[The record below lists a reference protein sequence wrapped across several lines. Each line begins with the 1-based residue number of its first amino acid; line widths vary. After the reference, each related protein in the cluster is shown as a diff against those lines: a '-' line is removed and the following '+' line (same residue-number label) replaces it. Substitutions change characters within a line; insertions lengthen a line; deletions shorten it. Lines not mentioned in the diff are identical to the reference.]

1 MFKMNNFKNLV
12 VWQKS
17 IELAVIVYD
26 ITSSF
31 PTQEKY
37 GLVSQMNR
45 SAVSVASNIAEGA
58 GRNNTGEFYQFLGI
72 ANGSISE
79 LETQAIIA
87 QHLKFISDAGFN
99 NLSEQID
106 IIQKLIYRLKES
118 LKSKN

>member
-1 MFKMNNFKNLV
+1 MNNFKNLV

-17 IELAVIVYD
+17 IELAIIVYN
-26 ITSSF
+26 ITRSF
-31 PTQEKY
+31 PAQEKY

-79 LETQAIIA
+79 LETQTIIA
-87 QHLKFISDAGFN
+87 QRLKFISDIDFV

-118 LKSKN
+118 LKNKN